1 MRRSIF
7 GIILILAAVNEAE
20 PTFQPLKKIYPSE
33 RPIVNIPLALR
44 EQNWGG
50 GSCVWASTIPLLR
63 WQGQNELA
71 DKVRKTYSGGE
82 YPEDHNAKMEKL
94 GIKYA
99 YTTKGD
105 VSFLEWALKTRRGAG
120 VTVMG
125 GAHMVDLV
133 ALDDKYACLL
143 DNNHIENFIWVPRET
158 FLAEWKSSYGWA
170 VTPVYSPAAPLP

>member
-1 MRRSIF
+1 MKRLIV
-7 GIILILAAVNEAE
+7 GLILILAAVNETA
-20 PTFQPLKKIYPSE
+20 PALRPLEKIYPPE
-33 RPIVNIPLALR
+33 LPTVNIPLALR

-63 WQGQNELA
+63 WQGRYDLA
-71 DKVRKTYSGGE
+71 DEVRKTYSGGE
-82 YPEDHNAKMEKL
+82 YPEDHNAKMDKL

-105 VSFLEWALKTRRGAG
+105 VGFLEWALRTRRGAG

-133 ALDDKYACLL
+133 ALDNKYACLL
-143 DNNHIENFIWVPRET
+143 DNNHIDKFLWIPRET

-170 VTPVYSPAAPLP
+170 VTPVYSPTAPLP